1 MRSRSGFEP
10 ADESFAF
17 LTFHLNIS
25 NASYL
30 CYRIVNPNGDVIV
43 RQTYDYT
50 DTRPK
55 LKMDEAGQI
64 VVAGGAR
71 RYMQDDLPAGEMPVS
86 APVST
91 NAPARPSD

>member
-30 CYRIVNPNGDVIV
+30 CYRIVNPKTESSVKV
-43 RQTYDYT
+43 E
-50 DTRPK
+50 PK
-55 LKMDEAGQI
+55 AGQSL
-64 VVAGGAR
+64 
-71 RYMQDDLPAGEMPVS
+71 LPAW
-86 APVST
+86 T
-91 NAPARPSD
+91 ARGRRGM